1 MNAVFHLQN
10 LDRKAYINS
19 IATIADARTL
29 KFANMSLA
37 WWDEHFNW
45 AAHGCVVLCDA
56 DKNHLSYIFYRI
68 DRYKMYL
75 NIQNIFTP
83 LCERRKGYAQQLL
96 SMVFDLA
103 VLGDVSRFKL
113 TSISNSLDFYLSLG
127 FIYWGVN
134 SVGDYYCDLPIPLDG
149 LDGIALMTETKS
161 NLFLLGCKTEPIFE
175 KTKKHNT
182 LLSIAQTLIYDK
194 DLLKM
199 QKSYRLE
206 KLLEEHQILQKE
218 NQ

>member
-1 MNAVFHLQN
+1 MDAVFHLQDLN
-10 LDRKAYINS
+10 RKAYIAS
-19 IATIADARTL
+19 IAKIADPKTL

-37 WWDEHFNW
+37 WWDEHFIW
-45 AAHGCVVLCDA
+45 EAHGCVVLCDA
-56 DKNHLSYIFYRI
+56 EQNHLSYIFYKI

-103 VLGDVSRFKL
+103 VLGDVKRFKL
-113 TSISNSLDFYLSLG
+113 TSISNSLDFYLSFG

-149 LDGIALMTETKS
+149 LDGVALMTQTKS
-161 NLFLLGCKTEPIFE
+161 NLFLLGSKTEPIFE
-175 KTKKHNT
+175 KTKEHNS

-199 QKSYRLE
+199 QKSYRLQM
-206 KLLEEHQILQKE
+206 LLEEHQILKE
-218 NQ
+218 SE

>member
-29 KFANMSLA
+29 KFANMSLS

-45 AAHGCVVLCDA
+45 AAQGCVALCDEEQ
-56 DKNHLSYIFYRI
+56 NHLSYIFYKI

-83 LCERRKGYAQQLL
+83 LCQRRKGYAQLLL

-103 VLGDVSRFKL
+103 VLGHVSRFKV

-127 FIYWGVN
+127 FIYWGIN
-134 SVGDYYCDLPIPLDG
+134 NVGDYYCDLPIPFDG
-149 LDGIALMTETKS
+149 LKGVALMTQTRS
-161 NLFLLGCKTEPIFE
+161 NHFLLGTKTEPIYAKSKE
-175 KTKKHNT
+175 DNT
-182 LLSIAQTLIYDK
+182 LLSIAQTIIYDK

-199 QKSYRLE
+199 QQSYRFKE
-206 KLLEEHQILQKE
+206 LLEEHQILQKD
-218 NQ
+218 NI

>member
-1 MNAVFHLQN
+1 VQEFHLQN
-10 LDRKAYINS
+10 LGRKAYIAS
-19 IATIADARTL
+19 IANIADPKTL
-29 KFANMSLA
+29 KFANMSLD
-37 WWDEHFNW
+37 WWDKHFIW
-45 AAHGCVVLCDA
+45 EAHGCVVLCDEEQ
-56 DKNHLSYIFYRI
+56 NHLCYIFYKI

-103 VLGDVSRFKL
+103 LGLHVKRFKL

-134 SVGDYYCDLPIPLDG
+134 SVGDYYCDLPIPHDG
-149 LDGIALMTETKS
+149 LEGVPLMTQTQ
-161 NLFLLGCKTEPIFE
+161 NNFFLLGCKTEPIYE
-175 KTKKHNT
+175 KTKEHST

-194 DLLKM
+194 DLQKM

-206 KLLEEHQILQKE
+206 KLLEEHQILKE
-218 NQ
+218 SE